1 MIKEHDTYDY
11 NTVFTQKDAEV
22 YAKLT
27 DDYNPIHIDREY
39 ATATEFG
46 RPVAFGTMWPADKLA
61 YFISQNVTYLRPVY
75 IDEPYH
81 IRFECTNVDHKR
93 MIGTLVGTMRDKDGN
108 SVVIT
113 EARIFSKEH
122 FSAPAI

>member
-1 MIKEHDTYDY
+1 MRVCQGIRHH
-11 NTVFTQKDAEV
+11 V
-22 YAKLT
+22 
-27 DDYNPIHIDREY
+27 
-39 ATATEFG
+39 G
-46 RPVAFGTMWPADKLA
+46 PADKLA

>member
-46 RPVAFGTMWPADKLA
+46 RPVAQGVLILCAFAKVFGTM
-61 YFISQNVTYLRPVY
+61 
-75 IDEPYH
+75 H
-81 IRFECTNVDHKR
+81 IRFECTSVDHKR

>member
-27 DDYNPIHIDREY
+27 DDYNPVHIDREY

-46 RPVAFGTMWPADKLA
+46 RPVAQGVLILCAFAKVFGTMWPAT
-61 YFISQNVTYLRPVY
+61 SSHTSSLRMSPTS
-75 IDEPYH
+75 D
-81 IRFECTNVDHKR
+81 RCTSTSR
-93 MIGTLVGTMRDKDGN
+93 
-108 SVVIT
+108 IT
-113 EARIFSKEH
+113 SDL
-122 FSAPAI
+122 SAPTWTTRG